1 MDSVTILITSASNR
15 NHASDGETLELWG
28 DEEGPLGRMYTKKH
42 VHEKLAAGM
51 TEAEYEGRGVECG
64 AGTRLPEEEIH

>member
-1 MDSVTILITSASNR
+1 MKKAL
-15 NHASDGETLELWG
+15 LEG
-28 DEEGPLGRMYTKKH
+28 CTRKKH

-51 TEAEYEGRGVECG
+51 TEARYEGRGVECG